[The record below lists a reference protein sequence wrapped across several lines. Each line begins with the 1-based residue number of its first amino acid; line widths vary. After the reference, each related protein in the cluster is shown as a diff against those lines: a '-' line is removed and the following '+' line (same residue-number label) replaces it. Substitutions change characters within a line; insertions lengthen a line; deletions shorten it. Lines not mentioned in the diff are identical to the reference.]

1 MKFLSCFSTSMVYK
15 VTVEGEDRETEIRYV
30 IRDNG
35 IGIKPENHEKIFD
48 PFARVGGS
56 TRL

>member
-1 MKFLSCFSTSMVYK
+1 MVYK